1 MLISTYE
8 ILRFLQ
14 FLIQFERE
22 VYVKKVIILPDPQQI
37 DDKYNIETFPYRSNY
52 KEVCLYILGKSDYER
67 CPSEEDPR
75 VAKYRLSNTRQRIS
89 CTARNP
95 ITSDFKPKHPIET
108 GLYYGE
114 AITYEVNKKA
124 QSLLIEYYI
133 KYRGSAS
140 GTFRDIYLTSI
151 FARNS

>member
-1 MLISTYE
+1 M
-8 ILRFLQ
+8 RFLQ
-14 FLIQFERE
+14 ILVQFERE

-37 DDKYNIETFPYRSNY
+37 DDKYNIDTFPYRSNY

-67 CPSEEDPR
+67 CPSKEG
-75 VAKYRLSNTRQRIS
+75 AKNRLSNNRQRIS

-140 GTFRDIYLTSI
+140 GTF
-151 FARNS
+151 